1 MRIFHPMSRTIA
13 CAALALV
20 FATAAIAVVVAA
32 QTQEKSCP
40 TIIASLFPKNASIR
54 GGQYFPGDLGQ
65 GDGSAELTFSF
76 ENPSCVK
83 KQYSARIS
91 VAVKHYGGETA
102 VLIKSAESPY
112 GTIDR
117 DADKEQFIKDATSEL
132 AQTKMTP
139 KREMLGIGEIVYVEY
154 KTECQPV
161 GQATAAARV
170 GPIIVPNVKL
180 KGVAWSDNASLQ
192 VTLDGPIS
200 VDLAKAAVAEVF
212 ENLKKADF
220 SKVK

>member
-1 MRIFHPMSRTIA
+1 MRIFHPTSQTVVRAT
-13 CAALALV
+13 LALV
-20 FATAAIAVVVAA
+20 FATVVIAVVVTA
-32 QTQEKSCP
+32 QTRKSCP
-40 TIIASLFPKNASIR
+40 PIIDSLFPKNASIR
-54 GGQYFPGDLGQ
+54 GGQYFPGDMGT
-65 GDGSAELTFSF
+65 GDGSADLPFSF

-83 KQYSARIS
+83 AQYTTRIS

-117 DADKEQFIKDATSEL
+117 DADKEQFITNATNEL
-132 AQTKMTP
+132 AQTKLTP
-139 KREMLGIGEIVYVEY
+139 TKEKLGIGDIVYVEY
-154 KTECQPV
+154 KSECQPV
-161 GQATAAARV
+161 VPATAAARI
-170 GPIIVPNVKL
+170 GPMIVPNVKL
-180 KGVAWSDNASLQ
+180 KGVAWTGNANLQ